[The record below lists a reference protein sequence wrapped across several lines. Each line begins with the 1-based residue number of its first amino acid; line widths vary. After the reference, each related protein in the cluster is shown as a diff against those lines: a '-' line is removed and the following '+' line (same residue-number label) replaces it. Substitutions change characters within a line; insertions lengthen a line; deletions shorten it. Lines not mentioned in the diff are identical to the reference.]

1 MRTMAITSVWIAEG
15 FISLGMSDDIC
26 PEIFKV
32 KEVATVIEIKGVCY
46 SGFEKK

>member
-32 KEVATVIEIKGVCY
+32 KEVATVIEGVCY

>member
-1 MRTMAITSVWIAEG
+1 MAITSVWIAEG

-32 KEVATVIEIKGVCY
+32 KESAKGEAPN
-46 SGFEKK
+46 FFLF

>member
-1 MRTMAITSVWIAEG
+1 MAITSVWIEEG
-15 FISLGMSDDIC
+15 CISCGMSEDSC

-32 KEVATVIEIKGVCY
+32 KEVATVIEIEGVCY